1 MPRLSADTL
10 LRRAIEPATQDR
22 LTLVDAYSGE
32 GEIAL
37 EAATVARKIRALT
50 GRRFKKLTPEE
61 LETARLA
68 FIFAQQ
74 WEDSLADA
82 LPPSRQRREC
92 EDSARLFREFRLLVW
107 GKTRLEEMTENAVT
121 VNIVQFF
128 DERRDVPTRRL
139 DGDKG

>member
-10 LRRAIEPATQDR
+10 LRRAIEPAMQDR
-22 LTLVDAYSGE
+22 LTLADAYSGE

-37 EAATVARKIRALT
+37 EAATVAKQIQALA
-50 GRRFKKLTPEE
+50 GKRFSKLSPDE

-82 LPPSRQRREC
+82 LPPSRERRQC
-92 EDSARLFREFRLLVW
+92 EASAKQFREFRLLVW
-107 GKTRLEEMTENAVT
+107 GKTRLEEMTENAGSVD
-121 VNIVQFF
+121 IVQFL
-128 DERRDVPTRRL
+128 DESRDVPNRRL
-139 DGDKG
+139 DRDKR